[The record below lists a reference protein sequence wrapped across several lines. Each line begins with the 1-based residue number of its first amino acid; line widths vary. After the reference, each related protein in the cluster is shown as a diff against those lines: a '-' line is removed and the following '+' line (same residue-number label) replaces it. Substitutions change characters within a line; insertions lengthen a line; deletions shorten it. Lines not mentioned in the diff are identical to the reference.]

1 MNTDSPLPLRAAATL
16 AREADRLLTV
26 LVGLVLAL
34 VLFYAGFA
42 LWDSWRIYD
51 AAGVDASLLR
61 YKPTAEGDQEA
72 GFAEL
77 RGLNPDVCAWL
88 TVTDTHIDYPVVQ
101 GADNVRYVNT
111 DVYGNF
117 SLSGSLFLDC
127 RNAPDFSDRYSL
139 IYGHHMDASVMFGEL
154 ANFTADD
161 YFARHTGG
169 TLYLPDGSY
178 AVRFFACLY
187 TDAYDT
193 QVFAPGNLSEQEQQ
207 AFLDRIRQEA
217 LQYRELDLTGQDR
230 ILALSTCSDASTNG
244 RVVVLGRLEPVSAGE
259 GGAAPP

>member
-16 AREADRLLTV
+16 ARGADRLLTV

-34 VLFYAGFA
+34 VLLYAGFS
-42 LWDSWRIYD
+42 LWDTWRIYD

-61 YKPTAEGDQEA
+61 YKPAAAGDEGA

-77 RGLNPDVCAWL
+77 RALNSDVCAWL

-117 SLSGSLFLDC
+117 SLSGSIFLDC
-127 RNAPDFSDRYSL
+127 RNAPDFSDSYSL

-161 YFARHTGG
+161 YFAQHTDGL
-169 TLYLPDGSY
+169 LYLPDQTL
-178 AVRFFACLY
+178 AVQFFACLY

-193 QVFAPGNLSEQEQQ
+193 QVFSPGMLSEQEQQ
-207 AFLDRIRQEA
+207 AFVDRIRQDA
-217 LQYRELDLTGQDR
+217 LQYREIGVTGQDR

-244 RVVVLGRLEPVSAGE
+244 RVVVLGRLEPATSDE
-259 GGAAPP
+259 GGLAQS